1 MSETKL
7 KTTRKKQGL
16 TQEYIAEK
24 AKISTRRY
32 QDYEAGKFSNSIKT
46 AKLIAKALNSTVE
59 ELF

>member
-7 KTTRKKQGL
+7 KAKRQEIGL
-16 TQEYIAEK
+16 MQIVVAEK
-24 AKISTRRY
+24 AKISVRAY
-32 QDYEAGKFSNSIKT
+32 QQYESGKREPKAST